1 MIIKLVLCY
10 LLLINIFGF
19 ILMGVDKHRAKY
31 RQIRIPERTL
41 FLVATVGGALGML
54 LSMNIFRHKTRH
66 NNFRYGMP
74 ALLLGHMAIAFYI
87 GLNSV

>member
-1 MIIKLVLCY
+1 MIIKLILCY
-10 LLLINIFGF
+10 LLLINILGF
-19 ILMGVDKHRAKY
+19 VLVGVDKRRARHR
-31 RQIRIPERTL
+31 QLRIPERTL
-41 FLVATVGGALGML
+41 FLVATVGGALGTL

-74 ALLLGHMAIAFYI
+74 ALLLGHMAIVFYV